1 MKKTSILYIITGML
15 AVGLSSC
22 SSTSHVP
29 YSPQKKYSPQELQ
42 EDLQLMEQTLRRNHP
57 SLHWYASE
65 EEVQQAFAKAY
76 RAAQDSLN
84 ENTFRNLLN
93 ETVSV
98 LRCGHTSVRN
108 SRQYNWYT
116 AGSRPAGFPLGL
128 KITDDSTLIV
138 TSNLY
143 RTDSILRRGV
153 QLTSI
158 NNRTAKQLIDT
169 LLPLVPI
176 DGYSN
181 NFSYQNISN
190 NFGRFYN
197 SRFPLDSSYE
207 IQFYNQQGILQ
218 TTQLRW
224 YDPKKDTLRRRPAVQ
239 PSATAPSRRQLKL
252 QSVRS
257 FTIDSSGRY
266 ALLRINTFTHDFKR
280 SWLRKRFRDLRKK
293 KVDQLV
299 VDVRNNGGGLIQS
312 SLLLTR
318 LVKQTPFTFTD
329 SITAITRKIESK
341 ARISKRFYA
350 NMGMTFL
357 SRKINDT
364 LYRFRY
370 FQKKEYQPHRLGYN
384 GNIYILTGGF
394 SFSATTMFLAN
405 VKGQENITLVGE
417 ETGGGWYGNNG
428 VFIPDIILPHTR
440 LRVRLPLYRIINKKH
455 LPANG
460 SGVLPDV
467 EVKPTTE
474 NIRSNSDPKMEKALE
489 LIRGKKETNK
499 LK

>member
-1 MKKTSILYIITGML
+1 MKNIVLYLLGIMML
-15 AVGLSSC
+15 GGLWSC
-22 SSTSHVP
+22 SPASHVP

-76 RAAQDSLN
+76 RAVQDSLN

-116 AGSRPAGFPLGL
+116 AGSRPTGFPLGL

-153 QLTSI
+153 RLTSI

-207 IQFYNQQGILQ
+207 IQFYNQQGTLQ

-224 YDPKKDTLRRRPAVQ
+224 YDPQKDTLRRRPAAQ

-257 FTIDSSGRY
+257 FMIDSSGRY

-299 VDVRNNGGGLIQS
+299 MDVRNNGGGLIQS

-329 SITAITRKIESK
+329 SITAVTRKIESK

-350 NMGMTFL
+350 NLGMAFL
-357 SRKINDT
+357 SRKINDS

-370 FQKKEYQPHRLGYN
+370 FQKQYQPHRLGYN
-384 GNIYILTGGF
+384 GNVYILTGGF

-417 ETGGGWYGNNG
+417 ETGGGWHGNNG
-428 VFIPDIILPHTR
+428 VFIPDIILPNTK
-440 LRVRLPLYRIINKKH
+440 LRVRLPLYRIINKTQI
-455 LPANG
+455 PDTG
-460 SGVLPDV
+460 RGVFPDV
-467 EVKPTTE
+467 EIKPTAE
-474 NIRSNSDPKMEKALE
+474 SIRINADPKMEKALE
-489 LIRGKKETNK
+489 LIRNKKGLGK
-499 LK
+499 LQ

>member
-108 SRQYNWYT
+108 SRQYNWFT

-467 EVKPTTE
+467 EVKPTAE